1 MMSIIREAAK
11 ITRTTCHNAFA
22 DHRWNCSSIDVI
34 PRQTPDLTQGSR
46 EQAWVHALSSATLTR
61 SVARGCSSGSLK
73 NCACGS
79 FPRHPPDGQFKWGGC
94 GDNIQFA
101 KKFAKCFSDV
111 HYKKLVKKGE
121 KITNYYATNEWK
133 LPHVIAATNIHN
145 NRAGRKAVEQ
155 SLHIQCKCHGV
166 SGSCSVKTCW
176 RSLPAIDEIANRL
189 KRLYSTAVEV
199 VPKRPNVRGKLR
211 LTAVAFNGFGRVGF
225 HNQDLIYTTKSPDY
239 CTANLDYGSF
249 GTQGRRCNVSS
260 NTHGGCTSMCC
271 GRGYVSTQQQIVER
285 CHCKYYWCCYV
296 RCKSCHRV
304 YNHSTCL

>member
-1 MMSIIREAAK
+1 MIQLNSIPWFTELWCNSCDVLL
-11 ITRTTCHNAFA
+11 ITCWSNE
-22 DHRWNCSSIDVI
+22 
-34 PRQTPDLTQGSR
+34 GSR

-145 NRAGRKAVEQ
+145 NRAGRKV
-155 SLHIQCKCHGV
+155 
-166 SGSCSVKTCW
+166 CS
-176 RSLPAIDEIANRL
+176 DFL
-189 KRLYSTAVEV
+189 KYW
-199 VPKRPNVRGKLR
+199 KR
-211 LTAVAFNGFGRVGF
+211 
-225 HNQDLIYTTKSPDY
+225 
-239 CTANLDYGSF
+239 
-249 GTQGRRCNVSS
+249 
-260 NTHGGCTSMCC
+260 
-271 GRGYVSTQQQIVER
+271 
-285 CHCKYYWCCYV
+285 
-296 RCKSCHRV
+296 
-304 YNHSTCL
+304 

>member
-1 MMSIIREAAK
+1 LIARGLSKWNSQYFNWTNKNHLGGSSTFKSSCWSTVRQKVLSKEQARICIKHPHMMSIIREAAK

-189 KRLYSTAVEV
+189 KVISQL
-199 VPKRPNVRGKLR
+199 N
-211 LTAVAFNGFGRVGF
+211 
-225 HNQDLIYTTKSPDY
+225 
-239 CTANLDYGSF
+239 
-249 GTQGRRCNVSS
+249 
-260 NTHGGCTSMCC
+260 
-271 GRGYVSTQQQIVER
+271 
-285 CHCKYYWCCYV
+285 
-296 RCKSCHRV
+296 
-304 YNHSTCL
+304 